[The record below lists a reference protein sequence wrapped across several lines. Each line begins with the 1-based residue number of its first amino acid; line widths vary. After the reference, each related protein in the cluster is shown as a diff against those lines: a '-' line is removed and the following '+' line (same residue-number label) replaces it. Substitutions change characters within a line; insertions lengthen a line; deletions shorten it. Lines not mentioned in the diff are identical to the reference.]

1 MSKGPV
7 AIIIRPEGPA
17 DYEAVSRAVADAF
30 GRENEARLVERMRDT
45 PNYLPELSLVAEE
58 DGAIAGHVMFTYVTL
73 DDDAR
78 GILCLAP
85 LSVTPKRQK
94 DGIGGA
100 LIKEGAAR
108 ADALGEPLVVLVGHP
123 AYYPRFGF
131 EPARPLGLEPPP
143 GTHDA
148 VFMALRL
155 SKYDSSVR
163 GHVSWPAVFEE
174 TGTA

>member
-1 MSKGPV
+1 M
-7 AIIIRPEGPA
+7 AA
-17 DYEAVSRAVADAF
+17 AF
-30 GRENEARLVERMRDT
+30 GRENEARLVERLRET
-45 PNYLPELSLVAEE
+45 SNYVPDLALIAE
-58 DGAIAGHVMFTYVTL
+58 DNGAIVGHVMFTYVIL
-73 DDDAR
+73 DDDER

-85 LSVTPKRQK
+85 LSVTPERQK
-94 DGIGGA
+94 DGIGGS
-100 LIKEGAAR
+100 LIKAGAAL

-148 VFMALRL
+148 VFMALKL
-155 SKYDSSVR
+155 SAYDAKVHGR
-163 GHVSWPAVFEE
+163 VSWPPVFEE

>member
-1 MSKGPV
+1 V
-7 AIIIRPEGPA
+7 
-17 DYEAVSRAVADAF
+17 
-30 GRENEARLVERMRDT
+30 
-45 PNYLPELSLVAEE
+45 PELSLVAEE
-58 DGAIAGHVMFTYVTL
+58 DGAIVGHVMFSYVSL
-73 DDDAR
+73 DDDER

-85 LSVTPKRQK
+85 LSVTPERQK
-94 DGIGGA
+94 DGIGGG

-131 EPARPLGLEPPP
+131 EPARPLGLEPPE
-143 GTHDA
+143 GTHEA

-155 SKYDSSVR
+155 SSYDANLR
-163 GHVSWPAVFEE
+163 GRVSWPSVFEE

>member
-1 MSKGPV
+1 L
-7 AIIIRPEGPA
+7 
-17 DYEAVSRAVADAF
+17 
-30 GRENEARLVERMRDT
+30 RETA
-45 PNYLPELSLVAEE
+45 NYVPELALVAEE
-58 DGAIAGHVMFTYVTL
+58 DGAIVGHVMFTYVTL
-73 DDDAR
+73 DDDER
-78 GILCLAP
+78 SVLCLAP
-85 LSVTPKRQK
+85 LSVTPERQK

-131 EPARPLGLEPPP
+131 EPARPLGLDPPE

-155 SKYDSSVR
+155 WNYTPKTR
-163 GHVSWPAVFEE
+163 GRVAWPAVFEE